1 MIAELIGVKKPSLL
15 LFLFFVFAISKG
27 YPNKNPLAILGL
39 STGKRKS
46 TKNANFVR
54 NPEEEYVE
62 LCNMNPLV
70 PRTNPT
76 TTSTAGANNST
87 GTGSKSFINNTASTY
102 IKKTAPSTST
112 TTAAASAVHE
122 DSATRALS
130 SSINGFSPMHMT
142 FTWKDSN
149 LIEFVGIQIALVS
162 GVSHDLKNNIRLT
175 ISADGTGLNFECAWP
190 STMQDSSMMLAAC
203 AEHTANERTQGVMAV
218 EYEKQVQQLRV
229 RIDGTKKQQLGSP
242 ALINL
247 PFEVERKIKG
257 IYPTR
262 CIETQSELIYVIM
275 QRVQEIESDEESVL
289 VMKVVDKYDRNKF
302 NGKQEN
308 KKQKYFY

>member
-1 MIAELIGVKKPSLL
+1 M
-15 LFLFFVFAISKG
+15 
-27 YPNKNPLAILGL
+27 

-46 TKNANFVR
+46 TKNAIFER

-76 TTSTAGANNST
+76 SSTPGANNST
-87 GTGSKSFINNTASTY
+87 GTSSKSFINNTASTY
-102 IKKTAPSTST
+102 IKKTTGSTST
-112 TTAAASAVHE
+112 TVATSAVHE
-122 DSATRALS
+122 DSTVGALS

-203 AEHTANERTQGVMAV
+203 AEHTANERTQGEMAV
-218 EYEKQVQQLRV
+218 EYEKQVQQLRL

-242 ALINL
+242 ALIKL

-275 QRVQEIESDEESVL
+275 QRVQEIESDKESVL

-308 KKQKYFY
+308 KKPKFFY